1 MHSIP
6 AALTWEILRRG
17 RWPIIGAVVGSLGFP
32 LLIFGALEHDGA
44 LDPTSSSMLIMQVI
58 ITQVALLGLGAGVFA
73 AVGLP
78 SRMFTRPVSTPGIV
92 LFHLIPA
99 GLLTA
104 SLWTAC
110 VGVLNGVLPLEWPVL
125 GPALFGAVAVPLVLA
140 TTWYGDKSVWLT
152 ILILIAAVGPFLWL
166 KSRYGGPLSDPDH
179 QWRHVTAGEAFFLA
193 GLGILAYFIG
203 VAGVARQRRQE
214 PLSVP
219 KLIEWLSRILERTP
233 AENLRFRSGE
243 EAQTW
248 VEWNS
253 KAVLLPGMLFYCGGV
268 AFLGWLL
275 FSRELSALTQGIFG
289 AGLVLPLLA
298 GIVGLILGN
307 FGPADN
313 TSIMGPWI
321 ASRPLTS
328 AAIARV
334 VLKAQFRAV
343 ATCTVVWQLAMWA
356 VLAVAGTRFPQQEL
370 PPAAFAAANWLLPWA
385 AASGGTLICLTGRS
399 GWIGVSSVLV
409 MLITMVTGLVVRWT
423 AGGEASQTF
432 LSGAL
437 IVVSIG
443 VMCGT
448 VTSFIVAIRRGMI
461 SLPAVAACGLTV
473 ALLIPMAVWQLWSH
487 ELACVIA
494 AALIAWSVAPFA
506 MAPLAVAW
514 NRNR

>member
-1 MHSIP
+1 
-6 AALTWEILRRG
+6 
-17 RWPIIGAVVGSLGFP
+17 
-32 LLIFGALEHDGA
+32 
-44 LDPTSSSMLIMQVI
+44 
-58 ITQVALLGLGAGVFA
+58 
-73 AVGLP
+73 
-78 SRMFTRPVSTPGIV
+78 V
-92 LFHLIPA
+92 LSHLIPA

-104 SLWTAC
+104 GLWTAC

-152 ILILIAAVGPFLWL
+152 VLILVAAVGPFLWL

-193 GLGILAYFIG
+193 GLGVLAYFIG

-219 KLIEWLSRILERTP
+219 KLIEWLSRILERAP
-233 AENLRFRSGE
+233 AENLRFRSAE
-243 EAQTW
+243 EAQMW

-275 FSRELSALTQGIFG
+275 FSRELSALTQGVFG
-289 AGLVLPLLA
+289 AGLVLPMLA

-334 VLKAQFRAV
+334 VLKTQFRAV
-343 ATCTVVWQLAMWA
+343 ATCTVAWQLAMWA
-356 VLAVAGTRFPQQEL
+356 VMAVAGTRFPQQEL

-385 AASGGTLICLTGRS
+385 AASVGTLICLTGRS

-409 MLITMVTGLVVRWT
+409 MLITMVTGLVIRWT
-423 AGGEASQTF
+423 SGGEASQTF

-437 IVVSIG
+437 IVASIALIA
-443 VMCGT
+443 GT
-448 VTSFIVAIRRGMI
+448 AASFIAAIRRRI
-461 SLPAVAACGLTV
+461 VSFRTVAACGVLV
-473 ALLIPMAVWQLWSH
+473 AVLIPIVVFQLRGHETMRLVGAAVVVW
-487 ELACVIA
+487 C
-494 AALIAWSVAPFA
+494 VAPFP